1 MFTYKATET
10 LNLSSISP
18 KCQVKVEIK
27 NAILKNL
34 TINITDYKA
43 GAKIQKVTVSER
55 IAIINNNLKSQKAL
69 WCAGETSL
77 SKMSYED
84 KKSIFGGKVPDLQ
97 GFEFYKKGVFEFKSE
112 QSSPAP
118 KNSNFVDYFDWR
130 NRHGKNWLTP
140 VKHQN
145 TCGSCVIFT
154 SLGAIEAVANLYFNQ
169 NINFDLSEQQLVSC
183 NNNEGSCKYGWATYT
198 ILNYC
203 KTTGVVE
210 EACFPYQNSDTISCN
225 NICNNNLERVF
236 IKDFSYFDHYKEDSI
251 KKTIIKYGPVT
262 AAISSWGHAMTLLGF
277 GTIKAGD
284 RIDFDLSGTITI
296 SEDDPRIGETYWIFR
311 NSYGTECGDNGY
323 GYIKVA
329 PEELYLTYKLHT
341 PITSMN
347 YDETDIVCDDR
358 DGDGYYWWGIGTK
371 PVTCPDCPNEPDG
384 DDSNPDLGPM
394 DEFGNCKLNKIN
406 LLIRD
411 DIDDKGKEPSN
422 VSNVWSSPD
431 IWLTDH
437 DFRKIQPYDL
447 HKYSSC
453 YIAVRVKNIGTE
465 KSKGTEKLH
474 VHWSRSSLRSRWRVS
489 WFESLHLLADL
500 MGAPK
505 GAEVTPAVG
514 INIPSLQPN
523 EEVTLYVLWNLP
535 SQLINPKSV
544 SLSWGF
550 ALLAGL
556 DDGLEISGKNEDFL
570 FTENFAKGSNNIAIG
585 NGSLYIIGK
594 GYKQVSELGYMDKPF
609 VVGFD
614 QIAVASHYR
623 LGDFAEVYAL
633 LSPDLMRN
641 LNKDKSKGIA
651 VIDESSVLLQSP
663 EAELHF
669 NAFDDKEG
677 LYYVGA
683 KVHFISD
690 KMPDRNEFNFDLTL
704 KTESDPKETLRF
716 TAIRDESVF
725 FKADAD
731 VDKKKVVKARE
742 EVSLSSNTIADN
754 AEYVWFDGKGT
765 KIGEGSQI
773 STTPDRS
780 QKYKVSITKEDDGYR
795 SYDEVE
801 VIAVDGVINSISPNP
816 ARDNAVVSYKLSDN
830 AFGVSLHISNIQ
842 NTLSVAYSLDTN
854 ATEKDISLSGF
865 SAGTY
870 IVKLVV
876 GGTVVDSQ
884 NLIVY

>member
-1 MFTYKATET
+1 MVEVYNYLPSHIYCLVSDGTNPAEDRHLLDGSYD
-10 LNLSSISP
+10 SSPLDFNEDGINDI
-18 KCQVKVEIK
+18 QYD
-27 NAILKNL
+27 A
-34 TINITDYKA
+34 TINSLNTVFDELATILTTEDNLFIFSTDHGGPVQNDVVMYLWGESITATQFSNIVNRVNA
-43 GAKIQKVTVSER
+43 GYISFVMEQCNS
-55 IAIINNNLKSQKAL
+55 
-69 WCAGETSL
+69 
-77 SKMSYED
+77 
-84 KKSIFGGKVPDLQ
+84 GGFVPKLC
-97 GFEFYKKGVFEFKSE
+97 
-112 QSSPAP
+112 
-118 KNSNFVDYFDWR
+118 NSNR
-130 NRHGKNWLTP
+130 TIA
-140 VKHQN
+140 
-145 TCGSCVIFT
+145 T
-154 SLGAIEAVANLYFNQ
+154 A
-169 NINFDLSEQQLVSC
+169 
-183 NNNEGSCKYGWATYT
+183 CKYNEPSWARLPNATYNEFVYHWISAVGGIT
-198 ILNYC
+198 PEGTFVNADFNNDNQISFNEAFIYARTHDQANETPQYC
-203 KTTGVVE
+203 TSGV
-210 EACFPYQNSDTISCN
+210 
-225 NICNNNLERVF
+225 
-236 IKDFSYFDHYKEDSI
+236 
-251 KKTIIKYGPVT
+251 
-262 AAISSWGHAMTLLGF
+262 
-277 GTIKAGD
+277 
-284 RIDFDLSGTITI
+284 
-296 SEDDPRIGETYWIFR
+296 
-311 NSYGTECGDNGY
+311 
-323 GYIKVA
+323 
-329 PEELYLTYKLHT
+329 
-341 PITSMN
+341 
-347 YDETDIVCDDR
+347 
-358 DGDGYYWWGIGTK
+358 
-371 PVTCPDCPNEPDG
+371 PDG
-384 DDSNPDLGPM
+384 DEIGLNGKISRIDL
-394 DEFGNCKLNKIN
+394 IV
-406 LLIRD
+406 RD
-411 DIDDKGKEPSN
+411 KEEDTGEEPSPGLPF
-422 VSNVWSSPD
+422 WSSPD

-437 DFRKIQPYDL
+437 NFRKIQPYDL

-474 VHWSRSSLRSRWRVS
+474 VHWSRSSLRSRWKVS

-842 NTLSVAYSLDTN
+842 NTLSVAYPLDTN